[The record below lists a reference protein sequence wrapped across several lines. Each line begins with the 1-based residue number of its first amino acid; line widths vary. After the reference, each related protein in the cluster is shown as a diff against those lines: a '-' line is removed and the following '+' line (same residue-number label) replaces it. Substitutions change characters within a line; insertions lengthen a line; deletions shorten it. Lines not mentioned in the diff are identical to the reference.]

1 MRTMA
6 ARIKPWEAG
15 SEFHWMPLAHGSRK
29 PYYLTAANL
38 YSCGRSA
45 LAGILQYGREVLGW
59 KRLWI
64 PSYYCPE
71 VVETIFAT
79 GISAEFYFDSPMDQ
93 VIVPRDILPG
103 DAILIVNFFG
113 VKSREE
119 YEEIFRLEIPVIEDH
134 SHDPWSLWV
143 MQSQASYLT
152 ASLRK
157 TLPIPDGGATWSNIG
172 SHLPPQPAQKGQSSN
187 VSVEKIEAMLLKT
200 LYLAGKISDKERYL
214 ELFNSAKHNLCLST
228 VDQQCGEEPISELSK
243 GILTS
248 FPWRGW
254 RAKRLANYRRLR
266 QQVLEKS
273 GMKILESNDRDVCPF
288 MMTVLFSTRK
298 KRDQMKKRLIKNS
311 IYPAIIWPIE
321 ESHAWASERAKILSG
336 QILSIHCDG
345 RYSLTDM
352 DKIAAIFNQGIVP

>member
-1 MRTMA
+1 MA
-6 ARIKPWEAG
+6 ARIKPWESG
-15 SEFHWMPLAHGSRK
+15 SEFHWMQLAHGPSK
-29 PYYLTAANL
+29 PYYLTESIL

-79 GISAEFYFDSPMDQ
+79 GISAKFYFDSPADR
-93 VIVPRDILPG
+93 VIVPRDVLPG

-113 VKSREE
+113 VKIREE
-119 YEEIFRLEIPVIEDH
+119 YEEFFRLGIPVIEDH
-134 SHDPWSLWV
+134 SHDPWSLWA

-172 SHLPPQPAQKGQSSN
+172 SPLPSQPSQEDQSS
-187 VSVEKIEAMLLKT
+187 SVPAEKIEAMLLKS

-214 ELFNSAKHNLCLST
+214 ELFNSAKQKLCLST
-228 VDQQCGEEPISELSK
+228 VEQQCGEESISELSK
-243 GILTS
+243 GIFAS
-248 FPWRGW
+248 FPWRAW
-254 RAKRLANYRRLR
+254 RAKRLANYQRLR
-266 QQVLEKS
+266 QRVPEQS
-273 GMKILESNDRDVCPF
+273 GMKILESNGQDVCPF
-288 MMTVLFSTRK
+288 MMTLLFPSRK
-298 KRDQMKKRLIKNS
+298 KRDQMKNKLIEHS
-311 IYPAIIWPIE
+311 IFPAIIWPIE
-321 ESHAWASERAKILSG
+321 GNHTWASERAKILSG

-345 RYSLTDM
+345 RYSLADM
-352 DKIAAIFNQGIVP
+352 DKIAAIFNQCIVP